1 MNTRKKAFK
10 TRAVVQSPNHG
21 QSIPSTP
28 PIKDYIEPFGWFFS
42 QGKVL
47 QEAPESRRYVKL
59 WARTGET
66 LRHLSQSK
74 KEHHA
79 DLS

>member
-10 TRAVVQSPNHG
+10 KTRAVVQLLNHG
-21 QSIPSTP
+21 QSIPSTL

-47 QEAPESRRYVKL
+47 QEAPESRR
-59 WARTGET
+59 
-66 LRHLSQSK
+66 
-74 KEHHA
+74 
-79 DLS
+79 